1 VQANVNVLL
10 VDDVPA
16 NLLALEAML
25 DGLGHN
31 LVCAR
36 SGQEAL
42 KLLLT
47 REYAMIL
54 LDVEMPGMDGFET
67 ATFIRAR
74 EQTRHTPIIFLTAAQ
89 SSTAQ
94 IFRAYAV
101 GAVDYMLK
109 PLVPEILRSKV
120 TSFADLAWKTQLVER
135 QAGELERALRVEK
148 QQAEELE
155 RKNVEIEQE
164 RQRVSEES
172 RAKSIF
178 LAGMS
183 HELRTPLN
191 AIIGFSDLLTTG
203 NAGPL
208 NARQQEFIGHVL
220 VSGRHLLSLVN
231 EILDLSKVEA
241 GRMTLER
248 EWTEIGP
255 LIQAVRGV
263 VVPLATK
270 QGVELAV
277 EIADDLPPAWCDPI
291 RIKQVLYN
299 LLSNGIKFTES
310 GGRVCL
316 VATCNATHIDI
327 AVTDTGIG
335 IDEKDLPRLF
345 REFEQLRPVAGTKPG
360 GTGLG
365 LALTRRLLALHGGT
379 VSVRSQAGIGST
391 FTAQLP
397 IEDRSVSP
405 VPVAEM
411 PAEPG
416 AQDLAIVRP

>member
-1 VQANVNVLL
+1 MQPKVNILL

-25 DGLGHN
+25 DSLGHN

-42 KLLLT
+42 KLLLS

-89 SSTAQ
+89 GSAAQ
-94 IFRAYAV
+94 IFRGYAV

-109 PLVPEILRSKV
+109 PLEPEILRSKV
-120 TSFADLAWKTQLVER
+120 STFADLAWKTQVVEH
-135 QAGELERALRVEK
+135 QASELERALAVQK
-148 QQAEELE
+148 HQAEELE
-155 RKNVEIEQE
+155 RKNQELEQE
-164 RQRVSEES
+164 RKRVEQES

-191 AIIGFSDLLTTG
+191 AIIGFSELLTHGT
-203 NAGPL
+203 AGPL
-208 NARQQEFIGHVL
+208 NERQQEFVGHVL
-220 VSGRHLLSLVN
+220 VSGRHLLTLVN
-231 EILDLSKVEA
+231 EVLDLSKVEA
-241 GRMTLER
+241 GRMQLER
-248 EWTEIGP
+248 AWTAISG
-255 LIQAVRGV
+255 LVRAVCGV
-263 VVPLATK
+263 VAPLAAK
-270 QGVELAV
+270 QGVALVIDAP
-277 EIADDLPPAWCDPI
+277 DDLPSISCDPV

-299 LLSNGIKFTES
+299 LLSNAIKFTPA
-310 GGRVCL
+310 GGRVSL
-316 VATCNATHIDI
+316 VASRSATHITL

-335 IDEKDLPRLF
+335 IAERDLPRLF
-345 REFEQLRPVAGTKPG
+345 REFEQLSPAAGTKPE

-365 LALTRRLLALHGGT
+365 LALTQRLMALHGGT
-379 VSVRSQAGIGST
+379 VSVTSQVGTGST
-391 FTAQLP
+391 FTAHLP
-397 IEDRSVSP
+397 IEETTPSTVSV
-405 VPVAEM
+405 
-411 PAEPG
+411 PG
-416 AQDLAIVRP
+416 PESQPTA